1 MRVWTIQPVDV
12 MEEIN
17 RKGFYVCNPDKAMY
31 ISDPEVSFKDS
42 YDWLVKE
49 MYKRVGSA
57 PSGVSYPVWAWYSRD
72 WKHKKPDLRNAGYDT
87 PGTRCVCI
95 ELEIPDNE
103 VLLSDYD
110 LWHYVLNKWWIDDST
125 CEEEWDRNQDW
136 FDSLS
141 VDYREKLKVD
151 SWSKIFDLTPV
162 NTKWMC
168 KGRYIQATFWV
179 LCKENIVD
187 VRYFVCK

>member
-125 CEEEWDRNQDW
+125 CEE
-136 FDSLS
+136 DSLS

-179 LCKENIVD
+179 LRKENIVD